1 MRPIRI
7 KDFVQEPDH
16 VDWLI
21 DGLLPN
27 TGWTLLV
34 GKGGIGKS
42 TFTMQLCSSLQDGKT
57 FLGRDV
63 KQANIVFI
71 QADSPTPE
79 WKTMLKR
86 IAPHSK
92 GWTVIDVPSQS
103 LGNMTYVNWMADL
116 IQSKIKPQFIVFD
129 SLYNLSHV
137 GVNTERVL
145 EAITTMKA
153 IAAKTPW
160 LLIHHPPHNESR
172 AAGHHSIGSNASNVW
187 VLLQT
192 KLRIDK
198 GRLVATKEILLSRDD
213 KGLWIP
219 KNQGGYQDGDLMNA
233 PVI

>member
-1 MRPIRI
+1 MRPIKIR
-7 KDFVQEPDH
+7 DFVLEPDT

-21 DGLLPN
+21 HDLLPN
-27 TGWTLLV
+27 TGWTLMV

-42 TFTMQLCSSLQDGKT
+42 TFTMQLCAALQDGKP
-57 FLGRDV
+57 FLGRET
-63 KQANIVFI
+63 KQANILFI

-79 WKTMLKR
+79 WKGMLKR
-86 IAPHSK
+86 IAPNSH
-92 GWTVIDVPSQS
+92 GWTVIDVPAQS
-103 LGNMTYVNWMADL
+103 LGNMKYIEWMTEL
-116 IQSKIKPQFIVFD
+116 VHKKIKPGFIVFD

-145 EAITTMKA
+145 EAINMMKL
-153 IAAKTPW
+153 IAAKVPW

-172 AAGHHSIGSNASNVW
+172 AAGHHSIGNNASNVW

-198 GRLVATKEILLSRDD
+198 GRLVSAKEVLLSRDQ

-219 KNQGGYQDGDLMNA
+219 KAQSGSDDDLMGI
-233 PVI
+233 PVV